1 MSGAKEDKSMTSIEW
16 RSRLARVAPGLASM
30 LSYERVD
37 FPHDLIAGLSVAAV
51 AIPVGVAYAQLAGFN
66 PAIGLYASIFPLVA
80 YAIFGTSRQLIVGP
94 DAAVCALVAGAITP
108 LAAGDQNI
116 YWSLSETLT
125 FLVGVFCIAA
135 SFLKLGGIADF
146 LSKPVLVGF
155 LNGVAI
161 HIALGQVGKI
171 FGFGISSHGI
181 VPVFIEF
188 ARKLN
193 QTHWPTLLIGLA
205 AFALLALFP
214 KLLPRLPAALIVM
227 ISGGVAVSLMGLGG
241 RGVKTIGP
249 VAAGLP
255 QVRIPHFP
263 PQLLPDLLTET
274 IGVALISFSH
284 MMLTSRSFASKNR
297 YDVDPDKEFAALG
310 LANLASA
317 ISQGF
322 AVSGADSRTAMNDS
336 SGGRTRVAGLV
347 AAGVVA
353 AVVMFLTGPLQY
365 VPIAALGAVLVK
377 AALSLADLRTLK
389 TLYRIDRRE
398 FGLSIVATVG
408 VVALGAIKAI
418 LIAVLLAII
427 RFVRLVSRPKV
438 EILGTVEGFP
448 GFHSVERHK
457 NASTVPGLLLFR
469 FNAPVVFFNAA
480 YFKREVLAA
489 VVAAGP
495 RLKWFVMDMIP
506 VTLLDATGL
515 YTAAE
520 VISTLAERGVVFATA
535 GRLTELSDRATNSQH
550 PFQRSDMRQF
560 PTLRAALQ
568 AYRREHESTTS
579 GSSLDAQR
587 IAS

>member
-1 MSGAKEDKSMTSIEW
+1 MTSTEW
-16 RSRLARVAPGLASM
+16 RVCLARVAPGLAS
-30 LSYERVD
+30 LLGYQRTD
-37 FPHDLIAGLSVAAV
+37 FLHDLIAGLSVGAV
-51 AIPVGVAYAQLAGFN
+51 AVPVGVAYAQLAGFN
-66 PAIGLYASIFPLVA
+66 PAVGLYAGILPLVA

-108 LAAGDQNI
+108 LAAGDQNL

-125 FLVGVFCIAA
+125 FFVGIFCIAA
-135 SFLKLGGIADF
+135 SFLKLGGFADF
-146 LSKPVLVGF
+146 LSKPILVGF

-181 VPVFIEF
+181 IPVFIEF
-188 ARKLN
+188 AQKLN

-205 AFALLALFP
+205 AFAALGISP
-214 KLLPRLPAALIVM
+214 KLIPRLPAALVVM
-227 ISGGVAVSLMGLGG
+227 IAGGVAVSFMHLGAL
-241 RGVKTIGP
+241 GVKTIGP

-255 QVRIPHFP
+255 HVRIPHFP
-263 PQLLPDLLTET
+263 PQLLPDLIAEAV
-274 IGVALISFSH
+274 GVGLISFSS

-310 LANLASA
+310 VANLASA
-317 ISQGF
+317 LSQGF

-336 SGGRTRVAGLV
+336 SGGRTRVVGLV
-347 AAGVVA
+347 AAAVVA
-353 AVVMFLTGPLQY
+353 AVVMFFTGPLEY

-377 AALSLADLRTLK
+377 AALSLTDLRTLK

-398 FGLSIVATVG
+398 FALSIVATVG
-408 VVALGAIKAI
+408 VVAVGAIKAI

-427 RFVRLVSRPKV
+427 RFVRLVSRPTI

-448 GFHSVERHK
+448 GLHSIERHK
-457 NASTVPGLLLFR
+457 NANTIPGLLLFR
-469 FNAPVVFFNAA
+469 FNAPIVFFNAP

-489 VVAAGP
+489 VIAAGP
-495 RLKWFVMDMIP
+495 ALKWFVMDMIP

-520 VISTLAERGVVFATA
+520 VISTLSDRGVVFATA
-535 GRLTELSDRATNSQH
+535 GRLTELSDRATKSQH
-550 PFQRSDMRQF
+550 PFNRLDIRQF

-568 AYRREHESTTS
+568 AYRREHEPTTNDGSLSTE
-579 GSSLDAQR
+579 R
-587 IAS
+587 IAG